1 MYWSI
6 VTRTKK
12 LVHDLQNKILYKIM
26 IRLDDTYSYAT
37 DYECHS
43 ESCNYLEYSLGKYCV
58 LSKNRIG
65 GTWSKI
71 HYILMQNYASAIF
84 RISGTHAKFNKLSKN
99 WVHLIQFTRYS
110 FKNLLSTL
118 YSMKQTNVY
127 CSTMTSVWL
136 YCCKKLLAVLNVHLR
151 GDHYLGSMFRK
162 LRNVAKKQGYFV
174 QD

>member
-1 MYWSI
+1 
-6 VTRTKK
+6 
-12 LVHDLQNKILYKIM
+12 
-26 IRLDDTYSYAT
+26 
-37 DYECHS
+37 
-43 ESCNYLEYSLGKYCV
+43 
-58 LSKNRIG
+58 
-65 GTWSKI
+65 
-71 HYILMQNYASAIF
+71 MQNCASAIF

-127 CSTMTSVWL
+127 CSTITSVWL

-162 LRNVAKKQGYFV
+162 LRNVAKKNRGISYRINQSIMQRYFLRYTNV
-174 QD
+174 AKRWVGAFLTKFTFTHVKILFEV

>member
-1 MYWSI
+1 
-6 VTRTKK
+6 
-12 LVHDLQNKILYKIM
+12 
-26 IRLDDTYSYAT
+26 
-37 DYECHS
+37 
-43 ESCNYLEYSLGKYCV
+43 
-58 LSKNRIG
+58 
-65 GTWSKI
+65 
-71 HYILMQNYASAIF
+71 MQNCASAIF

-127 CSTMTSVWL
+127 CCTMTSVWL

-162 LRNVAKKQGYFV
+162 LRNVAKKTGVFRTGLTSQSCKDIIWDTQMLQKIGVGGGTSYKLHCYSCKDIIWSIKCCKNKGALRSEFTRK
-174 QD
+174 DIL